1 MLEHQVNEQYQ
12 ADFTARKQQL
22 RRLLEPLA
30 GPRPASRSKEDGSTA
45 GQQQQQQQ
53 LDLGSP
59 EVRAV
64 LRRWLGQRGSLIAL
78 LEGLRRRYGTGGW
91 CWGVGVLTE
100 PGRGGGGK
108 EHWLSHWW
116 TSLERGT
123 EVRCGGG
130 RISTPQEQTQ
140 RHATATSTSLHSLK
154 LQGMADGV
162 A

>member
-1 MLEHQVNEQYQ
+1 VLEHQVNEQYQ

-45 GQQQQQQQ
+45 GQQQHQR

-91 CWGVGVLTE
+91 CECVQSLLL
-100 PGRGGGGK
+100 GRSAAG
-108 EHWLSHWW
+108 
-116 TSLERGT
+116 GT
-123 EVRCGGG
+123 E
-130 RISTPQEQTQ
+130 
-140 RHATATSTSLHSLK
+140 
-154 LQGMADGV
+154 
-162 A
+162 